1 MKTEDCMHMAP
12 RDTIRGP
19 LRCGRRDSTP
29 RGTEECARA
38 VVGIAVPPAV
48 GFRKSS
54 DLNAKEQLMRTR
66 TSVTAGA
73 LALAFGLAGNAQAGT
88 LEDVQARG
96 TLNCVVSTGIAG
108 FAYPDDAG
116 EWHGFDI
123 DFCRATAAAVLGDPN
138 AIKAVTSTGKTRFT
152 KLNAGE
158 GDVLW
163 RNTTVTFSRDV
174 GVKLRFHGINYYD
187 GQGFMT
193 RKDLGVSSA
202 SELDGA
208 SVCIQT
214 GTTTELN
221 LADYFHANGMKY
233 EAVTI
238 ETNDEARQ
246 NYLAGRCDVYTT
258 DASGLAATRST
269 FTDPENHMILPEI
282 ISKEPLGPA
291 TRHGDDQWSDIVTW
305 VLNATITAEEK
316 GVTMENV
323 DDMKANSKDPE
334 VLRLLGAEG
343 NQGAELGLSA
353 DFAYNIIK
361 SVGNYGEI
369 FERNIGVNTPI
380 GLARG
385 LNALWTDGGLQY
397 SPPFR

>member
-1 MKTEDCMHMAP
+1 MK
-12 RDTIRGP
+12 
-19 LRCGRRDSTP
+19 
-29 RGTEECARA
+29 
-38 VVGIAVPPAV
+38 
-48 GFRKSS
+48 K
-54 DLNAKEQLMRTR
+54 
-66 TSVTAGA
+66 TAIA
-73 LALAFGLAGNAQAGT
+73 LAVIAAALTIGPQVATAGT
-88 LEDVQARG
+88 LDDVKSRG
-96 TLNCVVSTGIAG
+96 VLRCVVSTGVPG
-108 FAYPDDAG
+108 FAYPDASG
-116 EWHGFDI
+116 AWKGFDI
-123 DFCRATAAAVLGDPN
+123 DFCRATAAAVVGD
-138 AIKAVTSTGKTRFT
+138 ASKIKAVTATGKTRFT

-163 RNTTVTFSRDV
+163 RNTTITFSRDV
-174 GVKLRFHGINYYD
+174 GVKLRFHGVNYYD
-187 GQGFMT
+187 GQGFLV
-193 RKDLGVSSA
+193 KKALGVKSA
-202 SELDGA
+202 KELNGA

-246 NYLAGRCDVYTT
+246 NYTSGRCDVYTT

-269 FTDPENHMILPEI
+269 FSDPQNHIVLPEI

-291 TRHGDDQWSDIVTW
+291 TRQGDDQWSDIVTW

-316 GVTMENV
+316 GITQANV
-323 DDMKANSKDPE
+323 DKMKSSKDPE
-334 VLRLLGAEG
+334 VLRLLGVEG
-343 NQGAELGLSA
+343 SQGKELGLSN
-353 DFAYNIIK
+353 DWAYNIIK

-380 GLARG
+380 GLPRG
-385 LNALWTDGGLQY
+385 LNALWTKGGLQY

>member
-1 MKTEDCMHMAP
+1 
-12 RDTIRGP
+12 
-19 LRCGRRDSTP
+19 
-29 RGTEECARA
+29 
-38 VVGIAVPPAV
+38 
-48 GFRKSS
+48 
-54 DLNAKEQLMRTR
+54 MRTR
-66 TSVTAGA
+66 TTVTVGA
-73 LALAFGLAGNAQAGT
+73 LALAFGVAGNVHAGT

-96 TLNCVVSTGIAG
+96 VLNCVVSTGIAG
-108 FAYPDDAG
+108 FAYPDEAG
-116 EWHGFDI
+116 KWHGFDI
-123 DFCRATAAAVLGDPN
+123 DFCRATAAAVLGDAD

-163 RNTTVTFSRDV
+163 RNTTITFSRDV
-174 GVKLRFHGINYYD
+174 GVKLRFHGVNYYD
-187 GQGFMT
+187 GQGFMV

-202 SELDGA
+202 TELDGA
-208 SVCIQT
+208 SICIQT

-221 LADYFHANGMKY
+221 LADYFHANDMKY

-246 NYLAGRCDVYTT
+246 NYTAGRCDVYTT

-334 VLRLLGAEG
+334 VLRLLGVEG

-361 SVGNYGEI
+361 AVGNYGEI
-369 FERNIGVNTPI
+369 FERNIGMNTPI

>member
-1 MKTEDCMHMAP
+1 MK
-12 RDTIRGP
+12 
-19 LRCGRRDSTP
+19 
-29 RGTEECARA
+29 
-38 VVGIAVPPAV
+38 
-48 GFRKSS
+48 K
-54 DLNAKEQLMRTR
+54 R
-66 TSVTAGA
+66 TSVAVGA
-73 LALAFGLAGNAQAGT
+73 LGLALGVAGSAQAAT

-96 TLNCVVSTGIAG
+96 VLNCVVSTGIAG
-108 FAYPDDAG
+108 FAYTDESG
-116 EWHGFDI
+116 EWKGFDV
-123 DFCRATAAAVLGDPN
+123 DFCRATAAAVLGDPG

-152 KLNAGE
+152 LLNAGE

-163 RNTTVTFSRDV
+163 RNTTITFSRDV
-174 GVKLRFHGINYYD
+174 GVKLRFHGVNYYD
-187 GQGFMT
+187 GQGFMV

-202 SELDGA
+202 NDLDGA

-246 NYLAGRCDVYTT
+246 NYTAGRCDVYTT

-269 FTDPENHMILPEI
+269 FTDPDNHIILPEI

-305 VLNATITAEEK
+305 VLNATITAEEL
-316 GVTMENV
+316 GVTSANV
-323 DDMKANSKDPE
+323 DEMKSSNNPE
-334 VLRLLGAEG
+334 VLRLLGVEG
-343 NQGAELGLSA
+343 NQGSELGLSA
-353 DFAYNIIK
+353 DWAYNIIK
-361 SVGNYGEI
+361 MVGNYGEI
-369 FERNIGVNTPI
+369 FERNIGVSTPI

-385 LNALWTDGGLQY
+385 LNAQWTDGGLLY

>member
-1 MKTEDCMHMAP
+1 MK
-12 RDTIRGP
+12 
-19 LRCGRRDSTP
+19 STTALAA
-29 RGTEECARA
+29 GT
-38 VVGIAVPPAV
+38 
-48 GFRKSS
+48 
-54 DLNAKEQLMRTR
+54 
-66 TSVTAGA
+66 
-73 LALAFGLAGNAQAGT
+73 LALAMVLTTGVQAGT
-88 LEDVQARG
+88 LEDVKARG
-96 TLNCVVSTGIAG
+96 VLNCVVSTGIAG
-108 FAYPDDAG
+108 FAYPDEAG
-116 EWHGFDI
+116 KWHGFDI
-123 DFCRATAAAVLGDPN
+123 DFCRATAAAVLGDSS

-187 GQGFMT
+187 GQGFMVP
-193 RKDLGVSSA
+193 KALGVSSA
-202 SELDGA
+202 KELDGA

-246 NYLAGRCDVYTT
+246 NYLSGRCDVYTT
-258 DASGLAATRST
+258 DASGLASTRST
-269 FTDPENHMILPEI
+269 FTDPENHKLLPEI

-291 TRHGDDQWSDIVTW
+291 TRHGDDQWSDIITW
-305 VLNATITAEEK
+305 VLNATVTAEEK
-316 GVTMENV
+316 GVTQANV
-323 DDMKANSKDPE
+323 DSMKSSKDPE
-334 VLRLLGAEG
+334 VLRLLGVEG
-343 NQGAELGLSA
+343 NQGEELGLSA
-353 DFAYNIIK
+353 DWAYQIIK

-369 FERNIGVNTPI
+369 FERHIGVNTPI
-380 GLARG
+380 GLERG
-385 LNALWTDGGLQY
+385 LNALWTNGGLQY